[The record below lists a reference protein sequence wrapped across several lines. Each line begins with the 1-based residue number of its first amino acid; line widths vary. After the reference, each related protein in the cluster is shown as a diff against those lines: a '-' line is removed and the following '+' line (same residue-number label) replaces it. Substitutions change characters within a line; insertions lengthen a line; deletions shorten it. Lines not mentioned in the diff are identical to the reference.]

1 MFIHIYNV
9 FIIISAI
16 IFSLAVYK
24 LKNSS
29 LKLVHLLDDYMP
41 FLYYE
46 LNIFKKGRTNK
57 SLIFIV
63 LIMHIIYFSSL
74 NIAYHLTINTYEL
87 LDEKSCL
94 YIISAIIISILLI
107 MFLVAGAF
115 CFYTLKFSYFVL
127 KNNIIDIKRKYVELL
142 FTYSDNLVDF
152 INQHMSYDAYNK
164 IKNILKAKYLDES
177 ICEQL
182 ILIDNLCIDDTFK
195 NSKAKEVI
203 NFAKSL
209 DELVDA
215 IENDYIR
222 NKNNDF
228 KKKEEFLIKD
238 LGLILNDIAKGNEY
252 LKNVLK

>member
-16 IFSLAVYK
+16 IFILAVYK

-41 FLYYE
+41 FLYNE

-57 SLIFIV
+57 SLIFIA

-94 YIISAIIISILLI
+94 YIISAIITSILLL
-107 MFLVAGAF
+107 MFLVAGVF
-115 CFYTLKFSYFVL
+115 CFYTLKFSCFVF
-127 KNNIIDIKRKYVELL
+127 KNNIIDIKREYVKLL
-142 FTYSDNLVDF
+142 FIYSDSFVDF
-152 INQHMSYDAYNK
+152 IKQHMSYDICNR
-164 IKNILKAKYLDES
+164 IKNILKVKYLDES

-182 ILIDNLCIDDTFK
+182 ILIDNLCSDDTFK
-195 NSKAKEVI
+195 NSKAKEII

-209 DELVDA
+209 DELIYAV
-215 IENDYIR
+215 ENDYIK
-222 NKNNDF
+222 NKKNDF
-228 KKKEEFLIKD
+228 KKKEEYLIKD
-238 LGLILNDIAKGNEY
+238 LGSILNDIAKGNEY
-252 LKNVLK
+252 LKNVLR